1 MRNYAE
7 LLDPVRLGSEDGIET
22 VLHDIQQDITET
34 NCIAII
40 SQILSARRPQSLA
53 LLISGDA
60 RRLLYANFD
69 MIHALQG
76 LTMISRLDHG
86 Y

>member
-7 LLDPVRLGSEDGIET
+7 LLDPVRLGSEDAVET

-40 SQILSARRPQSLA
+40 SQILSTRRPQSLA

-60 RRLLYANFD
+60 GRLIYTFD
-69 MIHALQG
+69 VIHAMQG
-76 LTMISRLDHG
+76 LTMTSRLVPG